1 MTRTCELEHATM
13 QTRSHGHKIQI
24 EILAIQI
31 TASRFDA
38 ADAMSTVNSV
48 VAMTLQVAQETR
60 HCISLHHCIA
70 LKWDLAL
77 KNLEPSHIAHML
89 GEIAALPWTSD
100 ARNRLTQAWSTM
112 DGTRTHICSVF

>member
-77 KNLEPSHIAHML
+77 KNLEPSHIAHMDKL
-89 GEIAALPWTSD
+89 YKLAMMKRIEKSTC
-100 ARNRLTQAWSTM
+100 AWWQCHAQS
-112 DGTRTHICSVF
+112 S